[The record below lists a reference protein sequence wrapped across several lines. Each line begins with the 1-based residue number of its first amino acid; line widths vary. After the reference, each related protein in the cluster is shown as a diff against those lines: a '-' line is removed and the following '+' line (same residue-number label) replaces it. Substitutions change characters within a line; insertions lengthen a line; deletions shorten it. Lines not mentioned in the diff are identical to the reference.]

1 MSIILNSQQAMTA
14 PVQQPVRQP
23 IRNGLRS
30 VQQQPSNMNISE
42 FIATDLRARVQS
54 GDGLPESLTLPGLLK
69 LCKQPGCRKIMLRDQ
84 PLSGFQPPRSHPAF
98 KRPYR
103 SVRESQDAVL
113 PVPAIAGCCVARPCY
128 RRMLC
133 CPSLL
138 SQDAVLPVPALEPF
152 TVERSRETTLASSED
167 GAPDAPVDAQNSA
180 SCGPI
185 NVVKCD
191 PLIVFAK
198 ADVGGCSKV

>member
-84 PLSGFQPPRSHPAF
+84 PLSGIQPPRSHPAF

-103 SVRESQDAVL
+103 SVRESQDTVL
-113 PVPAIAGCCVARPCY
+113 PVPAIAGYCVACPCIGTV
-128 RRMLC
+128 
-133 CPSLL
+133 S
-138 SQDAVLPVPALEPF
+138 ALEPF

-180 SCGPI
+180 SCGP
-185 NVVKCD
+185 NQRR
-191 PLIVFAK
+191 
-198 ADVGGCSKV
+198 